1 MNGLE
6 AIAIVAT
13 HVCENPDIKPKDRR
27 RVMVEMLEPMLEA
40 LFGSEYEPYEKN
52 ASVQKGD
59 SDET

>member
-1 MNGLE
+1 MKATE
-6 AIAIVAT
+6 AIARTLIFAR
-13 HVCENPDIKPKDRR
+13 ENPDIKPEDEL